1 MSRFWKSVIPFILT
15 LLPVAVYLI
24 YAFTNSSPLFFA
36 DDFHLLKTVVWMH
49 DTDSLSEKFKL
60 LIQQHNEHRIVVP
73 RLLTYLD
80 YKLEGHINWPTLI
93 VVGNLLWI
101 AVLWFFWK
109 AFKSLNVPFWMFIP
123 IPWIFLQPQYSDN
136 VTWSISILQQS
147 VIVFWFGLFCFLCAK
162 RLYKQALIVAVMA
175 TFTHGN
181 GIFSFLIGI
190 TFLSLDRNWKGALKW
205 LGVLIL
211 VGLIYFWG
219 FEKGQN
225 ADFQKSLSDPG
236 RLIAA
241 FFAFF
246 GALTKV
252 QLTNA
257 LYSVLCGAIFVLVL
271 GVFLIPKLLAYFSEK
286 RELTFF
292 EKLLLGN
299 VLFVGITAALICV
312 SRSWGGVENVMA
324 PRYQHYAPFVAC
336 WVYLVLILV
345 TAKSLRNIVASA
357 FILAAVLFNGLCYF
371 VYNEEIVY
379 RKNGLVAD
387 AENWA
392 ANHVFLN
399 YASSFNQNIK
409 EPYTDA
415 VNEGICA
422 KVPSVLHIEGK
433 GKLADGNAIVT
444 VEKKILTEQ
453 DASGSYQRDYF
464 KIANTSL
471 RGASFLYLQN
481 SLDQK
486 GYWLA
491 TRFANVGI
499 RRLITFRELYKPG
512 FTAEFL
518 TENVPAGDYRIGIL
532 NDNQFGWT
540 ASVVTIQK

>member
-1 MSRFWKSVIPFILT
+1 
-15 LLPVAVYLI
+15 
-24 YAFTNSSPLFFA
+24 LFFA

-49 DTDSLSEKFKL
+49 DTDSLSEKFQL
-60 LIQQHNEHRIVVP
+60 LIQQHNEHRIVLP

-80 YKLEGHINWPTLI
+80 YKLEGHISWPTL
-93 VVGNLLWI
+93 VVAGNLLWI

-109 AFKSLNVPFWMFIP
+109 AFKTLNVPFWMFIP

-162 RLYKQALIVAVMA
+162 RMYGQALIVAIMA

-190 TFLSLDRNWKGALKW
+190 TFLSLDRNWKGALTW

-211 VGLIYFWG
+211 VGCVYFWG

-225 ADFQKSLSDPG
+225 ADFQKSLSDPV
-236 RLIAA
+236 RLMAA

-252 QLTNA
+252 QFT
-257 LYSVLCGAIFVLVL
+257 SVLFPVICGAIFVLIL
-271 GVFLIPKLLAYFSEK
+271 GTFLIPKLIACFTKNRVLS
-286 RELTFF
+286 FF

-299 VLFVGITAALICV
+299 VIFVGITAALICV
-312 SRSWGGVENVMA
+312 SRSWGGIDTVMA
-324 PRYQHYAPFVAC
+324 PRYMHYAPFVAC
-336 WVYLVLILV
+336 WVYLVLIL
-345 TAKSLRNIVASA
+345 TASEKLRNIVASA
-357 FILAAVLFNGLCYF
+357 FILMAVIFNGLCYF

-379 RKNGLVAD
+379 RKNGLTAD
-387 AENWA
+387 AENW
-392 ANHVFLN
+392 NTHQIFLN

-415 VNEGICA
+415 VKEGICA
-422 KVPSVLHIEGK
+422 TLPSVLGINGTQAP
-433 GKLADGNAIVT
+433 ADSNAWVT
-444 VEKKILTEQ
+444 VEKGVLTEQ

-464 KIANTSL
+464 RIANERLTGTSY
-471 RGASFLYLQN
+471 LYLQN
-481 SLDQK
+481 NLDQK

-491 TRFANVGI
+491 TRLSNVGI
-499 RRLITFRELYKPG
+499 RRLITSLEIYKPG

-532 NDNQFGWT
+532 NDNKFGWT
-540 ASVVTIQK
+540 GRVVAIRR